1 MDLVPI
7 IPNSSSMRVPCQ
19 SRKAISQSNW
29 FIYLGKSFE
38 TIPKEH
44 EIEPTL
50 GWSNGQKPFPDKGD
64 AWLQNFKKRG
74 SSGASW
80 TIRKVSIIFLH
91 SH

>member
-19 SRKAISQSNW
+19 STKAISQSNW

-50 GWSNGQKPFPDKGD
+50 GWSNGHCGC
-64 AWLQNFKKRG
+64 LSMTRSYG
-74 SSGASW
+74 G
-80 TIRKVSIIFLH
+80 KVRIYTF
-91 SH
+91 